1 MTSAFE
7 QTEAHE
13 TCPHRQLYPLSRV
26 PTGDSVRI
34 KQLLESPGV
43 TNRLREIGFCEEQT
57 IRLVT
62 RQATFICQI
71 RSARL
76 AISAKLAD
84 QILVEPLTC
93 PVAG

>member
-1 MTSAFE
+1 VR
-7 QTEAHE
+7 
-13 TCPHRQLYPLSRV
+13 P
-26 PTGDSVRI
+26 GDSVRI

-71 RSARL
+71 CNARL
-76 AISAKLAD
+76 AISAQLAD
-84 QILVEPLTC
+84 YILVEP
-93 PVAG
+93 VSYSAAA